1 VRAQLRNMTKARRA
15 LRDEIGVWL
24 SLSPYVIFSLFKN
37 LPVSIC
43 RGSHLS
49 EGVD

>member
-1 VRAQLRNMTKARRA
+1 MANARRVLRN
-15 LRDEIGVWL
+15 EISVWL
-24 SLSPYVIFSLFKN
+24 SLTPYVIFSLFKN